1 MIAKN
6 YPCVY
11 EKHDAGRE
19 SRRFHQEAAK
29 RAKRSK
35 GATPTLLNDK
45 REQDTKTMGVNFS
58 IIAYASPALMLFIGP
73 CFQSLR
79 ENRKRN
85 RRSLHCAALRSG

>member
-6 YPCVY
+6 YPFVY
-11 EKHDAGRE
+11 EKHDVGCE
-19 SRRFHQEAAK
+19 SRRFHQDAIK

-58 IIAYASPALMLFIGP
+58 IIACGS
-73 CFQSLR
+73 R
-79 ENRKRN
+79 
-85 RRSLHCAALRSG
+85 